1 MMANAVAAVVSLLVG
16 GILAIGVVLTRW
28 PAVHWLAADTFY
40 MVLTAHGID
49 MLIFWI
55 IFFEIAVLYFCSS
68 TLLRCRIATP
78 RWPGSR
84 FALMLIGA
92 VMNNVAVFQGGSSVM
107 MTSYVP
113 MMAAPSFYLGLI
125 LFAVGALIGCFVF
138 FGTLVIAKRDK
149 TYQGSVPLVTF
160 GAITAAIIAVFTI
173 ASGAIILI
181 PTFLMSIGVVKAVDP
196 LVYRTIWWAFGHSSQ
211 QINVAA
217 HISIW
222 YAVAA
227 IAFGAKPM
235 SERVSRGAFL
245 LYILF
250 LQLASAHHLLADPGL
265 STNWKVVNTSYFM
278 YFAVLASMIHGLT
291 IPGAIEVAQREKGYN
306 QGLFEWLRKAPW
318 GNPVFSGMFIS
329 LIGFGFLGGI
339 SGVMMGT
346 EQLNMIIHN
355 TIYVPGHFHATVV
368 IGTTLSFMALTYFLI
383 PVLFKREMINPGLA
397 KLQPYLFGL
406 SMYFFCLVMM
416 GAGTLGVSRRHWD
429 MALNGAAAGLRV
441 AGRRLPDDGPGRH
454 RRRGGHRRRARSTS
468 TSPSAR
474 CCGARSWTQRAR
486 PARCSR
492 RSRRPRRRGGAG
504 LRFGRVRGAGH
515 VRAGHG
521 VPGGVRAVLLHQ
533 LEVPVPGLGTES
545 DVPRRSA
552 CGASPAGGA
561 DQRQPA
567 KPDPRWPRGQPC
579 NSRATSW
586 ACSSCASAW

>member
-1 MMANAVAAVVSLLVG
+1 MSTTTYRTCPRSGLQFESQAEKLMWVNAVTAVVALLVG

-28 PAVHWLAADTFY
+28 PAVHWLAADTFS

-55 IFFEIAVLYFCSS
+55 IFFEVAVLYFCSS
-68 TLLRCRIATP
+68 TLLRCRLATP
-78 RWPGSR
+78 K
-84 FALMLIGA
+84 FAWLAFVLMLVGA
-92 VMNNVAVFQGGSSVM
+92 IMNNVAVFQGGSSVM

-113 MMAAPSFYLGLI
+113 MMASPFFYLGLI
-125 LFAVGALIGCFVF
+125 LFAVGALIACFVF
-138 FGTLVIAKRDK
+138 LGTLVVAKRDK

-181 PTFLMSIGVVKAVDP
+181 PTFLLSVGVINAVDP
-196 LVYRTIWWAFGHSSQ
+196 LIYRTIWWAFGHSSQ

-250 LQLASAHHLLADPGL
+250 LQLASAHHLLADPGV
-265 STNWKVVNTSYFM
+265 STAWKVVNTSYFM

-291 IPGAIEVAQREKGYN
+291 IPGAIEVAQRAKGYN
-306 QGLFEWLRKAPW
+306 NGLFEWLRKAPW
-318 GNPVFSGMFIS
+318 SNPVWSGVFIS

-355 TIYVPGHFHATVV
+355 TVYVPGHFHATVV
-368 IGTTLSFMALTYFLI
+368 VGTTLSFMALTYFLI
-383 PVLFKREMINPGLA
+383 PVLFRREMINPGLA
-397 KLQPYLFGL
+397 KYQPYMFGL

-429 MALNGAAAGLRV
+429 MSFGGAAMAYEWPGAAYLMMGLVGV
-441 AGRRLPDDGPGRH
+441 AGIAAIL
-454 RRRGGHRRRARSTS
+454 
-468 TSPSAR
+468 
-474 CCGARSWTQRAR
+474 
-486 PARCSR
+486 
-492 RSRRPRRRGGAG
+492 GGAIYIYITVGSILWGKRLDSGKVSANFTPIPPTAPTVVAQSYGSAGFAAPGTFVLAMVFLVSFILYYFINWKYLSQVWG
-504 LRFGRVRGAGH
+504 L
-515 VRAGHG
+515 
-521 VPGGVRAVLLHQ
+521 
-533 LEVPVPGLGTES
+533 S
-545 DVPRRSA
+545 
-552 CGASPAGGA
+552 
-561 DQRQPA
+561 
-567 KPDPRWPRGQPC
+567 
-579 NSRATSW
+579 
-586 ACSSCASAW
+586 